1 MGSLKGSEAELSL
14 QSQSVWRPLLFIQD
28 WKQKAQGSS
37 VSLCFPCGLWKIGLN
52 GSRCVAAHMWSRPR
66 PARAYNYVFRY
77 CGLTLSAR
85 DYTRAHQASATE
97 LDTAVWFY
105 SWEQGGYSMDLRD
118 CGCFAFDVDLWRFK
132 LRVSWQATSS
142 FFHSFRCNNF
152 CLLGTRRKG
161 KVDL

>member
-14 QSQSVWRPLLFIQD
+14 QSQSVRRPLLFIQD

-66 PARAYNYVFRY
+66 PAGAHNYVFRY
-77 CGLTLSAR
+77 CGLTLQGTILGSPGFCHWTGYRSMILQLRAR
-85 DYTRAHQASATE
+85 
-97 LDTAVWFY
+97 L
-105 SWEQGGYSMDLRD
+105 DLRD
-118 CGCFAFDVDLWRFK
+118 CGCFAFAVGLWRFK
-132 LRVSWQATSS
+132 PSVSWQAISS
-142 FFHSFRCNNF
+142 FFHLFRRNSF
-152 CLLGTRRKG
+152 CLLGTRGKG